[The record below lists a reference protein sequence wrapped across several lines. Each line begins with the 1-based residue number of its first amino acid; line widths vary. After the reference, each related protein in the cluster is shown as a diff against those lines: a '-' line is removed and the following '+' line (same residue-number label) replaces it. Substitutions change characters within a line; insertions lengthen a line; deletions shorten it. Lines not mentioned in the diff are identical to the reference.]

1 MPWFEIDG
9 ASIYDRL
16 HEPGFHLLLFL
27 DGKTDVPPLPRDLM
41 ERWVGLIDTHI
52 FSTNETVAKT
62 FGTNKPFFVLLRPD
76 NYIGLIADEFSPD
89 LIVKYLDRF

>member
-1 MPWFEIDG
+1 MDSEG
-9 ASIYDRL
+9 V
-16 HEPGFHLLLFL
+16 EPGMPSL
-27 DGKTDVPPLPRDLM
+27 DMAPPVADVPPLPDDLM
-41 ERWVGLIDTHI
+41 QRWAGLIDTQI
-52 FSTNETVAKT
+52 FSMNETVAKA